1 MKEKLKKEQ
10 RETRRK
16 QANGITLIAL
26 VITIIVLLI
35 LAGVSIAMLTGENGI
50 LTQAQNASKQTEIA
64 EEKEQIALAY
74 NGAVTKKQSTD
85 VTADDLKEQFEANGV
100 DNVTVTGENPIKVTF
115 TEEDGTT
122 RTYSIDANGNITEEG
137 SGTTPPTTGTETAE
151 SGKYYEEDTDVKVGD
166 KTITIPGGA
175 TVSGIDEENN
185 SIDDGF
191 VIYITKGET
200 VDWSNPEAV
209 QEKYDQFVWVPVKK
223 AYVTVEE
230 IGGDSIDNLK
240 SYITSNEV
248 YPMAIKI
255 SDNEYKGILYNF
267 EEGTNGVTIT
277 PYDYNATSSSNPSYR
292 EPAFLTNT
300 SYADGSSYNNVG
312 ITQNPDS
319 LQAEFKEMVEGV
331 EEKGGF
337 WVGRYETSHMVDDNT
352 QDGTNIIKVVK
363 GTTEGINNVNWYRMY
378 AQQKNYKNSLKQ
390 SQNTKSSMIWGSQ
403 WDQIMIWMKDIRNGD
418 NYYIT
423 NSVGMGNFGTGDGYT
438 DTSNPTATGCFEV
451 KNIYDLAGN
460 VHEWT
465 LEALSTL
472 SRVSRRR
479 RLP

>member
-74 NGAVTKKQSTD
+74 NGAVTEKQSTD
-85 VTADDLKEQFEANGV
+85 ITADDLKEQFEANGV

-122 RTYSIDANGNITEEG
+122 RTYTIDANGKITEEG
-137 SGTTPPTTGTETAE
+137 SGTTPPTTGTVE

-185 SIDDGF
+185 SVDDGF

-209 QEKYDQFVWVPVKK
+209 QEKYDQFVWVPVKD
-223 AYVTVEE
+223 ALAVDMDNSGT
-230 IGGDSIDNLK
+230 IDQSDINAM
-240 SYITSNEV
+240 V
-248 YPMAIKI
+248 AAGRYPMAIKI

-267 EEGTNGVTIT
+267 TEGTNGVTIT
-277 PYDYNATSSSNPSYR
+277 PYDYNATSSSSPSYR
-292 EPAFLTNT
+292 EPDVV
-300 SYADGSSYNNVG
+300 SYDTGDYKNEGVTKAG
-312 ITQNPDS
+312 

-331 EEKGGF
+331 AEKGGF
-337 WVGRYETSHMVDDNT
+337 WVGRYETSSMSTDTAKDT
-352 QDGTNIIKVVK
+352 STSDFIKVVK
-363 GTTEGINNVNWYRMY
+363 GTTDGINNVKWYRMY

-390 SQNTKSSMIWGSQ
+390 SKNTKSSMMWGSQ
-403 WDQIMIWMKDIRNGD
+403 WDQIMIWMKDIKNGD

-423 NSVGMGNFGTGDGYT
+423 NSVGRGNFGNGDEYT

-460 VHEWT
+460 VYDWT
-465 LEALSTL
+465 LEAGSAFG
-472 SRVSRRR
+472 RVVRR
-479 RLP
+479 RLLR

>member
-74 NGAVTKKQSTD
+74 NGVVTKKQSTD
-85 VTADDLKEQFEANGV
+85 VTAEDLNDQFEANGV
-100 DNVTVTGENPIKVTF
+100 DNATASGENPITVTF

-122 RTYSIDANGNITEEG
+122 RTYTIDANGKITEEG
-137 SGTTPPTTGTETAE
+137 TGTTPPTTGTETVE
-151 SGKYYEEDTDVKVGD
+151 PGKYYEEDTDVKVGD
-166 KTITIPGGA
+166 ETVTIPGGA
-175 TVSGIDEENN
+175 TVSGIDGENE
-185 SIDDGF
+185 SVDDGF
-191 VIYITKGET
+191 VIYITNGAT
-200 VDWSNPEAV
+200 VDWSNPETV
-209 QEKYDQFVWVPVKK
+209 QEKYDQFVWVPVKD
-223 AYVTVEE
+223 ALAVDM
-230 IGGDSIDNLK
+230 DSSGTIEQADINAM
-240 SYITSNEV
+240 V
-248 YPMAIKI
+248 AAGRYPMAIKI

-277 PYDYNATSSSNPSYR
+277 PYDYNTTSSYR
-292 EPAFLTNT
+292 EP
-300 SYADGSSYNNVG
+300 DVVG
-312 ITQNPDS
+312 YDTGDYKNEGVTKAG

-331 EEKGGF
+331 AEKGGF
-337 WVGRYETSHMVDDNT
+337 WVGRYETSSMSTDTAKDT
-352 QDGTNIIKVVK
+352 STSEFIKVVK
-363 GTTEGINNVNWYRMY
+363 GTTDGINNVKWYRMY

-390 SQNTKSSMIWGSQ
+390 SKNTKSSMMWGSQ
-403 WDQIMIWMKDIRNGD
+403 WDQIMIWMKDIKNGD

-438 DTSNPTATGCFEV
+438 DTINPAATGCFKV

-460 VHEWT
+460 VYDWT
-465 LEALSTL
+465 LEANSTYN
-472 SRVSRRR
+472 RVLRR
-479 RLP
+479 RLLHSYHYK

>member
-85 VTADDLKEQFEANGV
+85 VTAEDLNEQFKANGV
-100 DNVTVTGENPIKVTF
+100 NNATASGENPITVTF

-122 RTYSIDANGNITEEG
+122 RTYTIDANGNITEEG
-137 SGTTPPTTGTETAE
+137 SGTTPPATGTETAE
-151 SGKYYEEDTDVKVGD
+151 SGKYYEEDTEVKVGD
-166 KTITIPGGA
+166 ETITIPGGA

-185 SIDDGF
+185 SVDDGF

-209 QEKYDQFVWVPVKK
+209 QEKYDQFVWVPVKDALAVDMDNSGTIDQTDINK
-223 AYVTVEE
+223 MVEA
-230 IGGDSIDNLK
+230 GR
-240 SYITSNEV
+240 

-255 SDNEYKGILYNF
+255 SDSEYKGILYNF
-267 EEGTNGVTIT
+267 TEGTNGVTIT
-277 PYDYNATSSSNPSYR
+277 PYNYNATSSSNPSYR
-292 EPAFLTNT
+292 EPDVVSYDTG
-300 SYADGSSYNNVG
+300 SYASEGVTKAG
-312 ITQNPDS
+312 

-331 EEKGGF
+331 AEKGGF
-337 WVGRYETSHMVDDNT
+337 WVGRYETSGMSTNT
-352 QDGTNIIKVVK
+352 TKDTSTSDFIKVVK

-390 SQNTKSSMIWGSQ
+390 SKNTKSSMIWGSQ
-403 WDQIMIWMKDIRNGD
+403 WDQIMIWMKDIKKGD

-423 NSVGMGNFGTGDGYT
+423 NSVGMGNFGRGDEYT
-438 DTSNPTATGCFEV
+438 DTSNPAATGCFKV

-460 VHEWT
+460 VLDRT
-465 LEALSTL
+465 LEADSPPF
-472 SRVSRRR
+472 RVCRRR
-479 RLP
+479 QLR